1 MKIHK
6 VLLMRLEDFLEQKG
20 SEYAHFDPKRA
31 PAILH
36 FLPHLSHLRCK
47 IIHIVGT
54 NGKGSVGRFLS
65 LLLRQRG
72 LNVGHFSSPHLLY
85 FNERFWLNGRNVSLE
100 ELDRAF
106 LSLNPKILQE
116 ASYFEVLTFL
126 ALEVFREC
134 DYFVCEAGLGGE
146 FDSTTTCIK
155 PILTLFT
162 SISLDH
168 QEFLGESLEAIA
180 RTKLN
185 AMSKR
190 AILGIQSFSCV
201 VKIAKEVAESKKT
214 QLSVLD
220 SKDISEAIKQYC
232 FKNAYPKYQQEN
244 LALAYYAFE
253 DLGYRGDIPNL
264 PRLDLQGRMQQVFS
278 NVWVD
283 VAHNVGG
290 AKAILENFSK
300 DKYILVYNSYK
311 DKDPKAILEVLKPI
325 IQSVEIFVLNHPR
338 IIPKEDLEQILK
350 ILEIP
355 YREFS
360 FLKEKEKYLVCGS
373 FSVGG
378 EFLRRFRI

>member
-1 MKIHK
+1 
-6 VLLMRLEDFLEQKG
+6 MRLEDFLEQKG
-20 SEYAHFDPKRA
+20 SEYAPFDSKRA
-31 PAILH
+31 PTILQS
-36 FLPHLSHLRCK
+36 LPHLLNLRCK

-72 LNVGHFSSPHLLY
+72 LNVGHFSSPHLLH
-85 FNERFWLNGRNVSLE
+85 FNERFWLNGENVPLE
-100 ELDRAF
+100 VLDRAF
-106 LSLNPKILQE
+106 LKLNPRILQE
-116 ASYFEVLTFL
+116 ASYFEILTFL
-126 ALEVFREC
+126 ALEIFREC
-134 DYFVCEAGLGGE
+134 DYLVCEAGLGGE
-146 FDSTTTCIK
+146 FDSTTTCTK

-168 QEFLGESLEAIA
+168 KEFLGDNLEAIA

-190 AILGIQSFSCV
+190 AIVGIQSFSCV
-201 VKIAKEVAESKKT
+201 VKIAKEIAEGKKT
-214 QLSVLD
+214 QLYILD
-220 SKDISEAIKQYC
+220 SKDIIEPIKQFCY
-232 FKNAYPKYQQEN
+232 KNAYPKYQQEN

-253 DLGYRGDIPNL
+253 DLGYRGDILNL

-283 VAHNVGG
+283 VAHNIGG

-300 DKYILVYNSYK
+300 DKYILVYNSYQ
-311 DKDPKAILEVLKPI
+311 DKDPKAILEILKPI
-325 IQSVEIFVLNHPR
+325 IQRVEIFVLNHPR

-355 YREFS
+355 YRDFS
-360 FLKEKEKYLVCGS
+360 LLRKGEKYLVCGS
-373 FSVGG
+373 FSVVG
-378 EFLRRFRI
+378 EFLRKFRI